1 MKAYP
6 EQPSGSVMLL
16 LTTKKFSTPNVET
29 LKAFASR
36 EEQIATNKKKEQNF
50 SFKNEQ
56 RYLARKQREEQTEK
70 TKEIMKEEISCIL
83 EGKKLHFL
91 GQIFLSFL

>member
-1 MKAYP
+1 MNKWL
-6 EQPSGSVMLL
+6 Q
-16 LTTKKFSTPNVET
+16 TKKG
-29 LKAFASR
+29 
-36 EEQIATNKKKEQNF
+36 NKIF
-50 SFKNEQ
+50 HLKNEQ
-56 RYLARKQREEQTEK
+56 RYLVRKQREEQTEK

>member
-1 MKAYP
+1 MNKWL
-6 EQPSGSVMLL
+6 Q
-16 LTTKKFSTPNVET
+16 TKK
-29 LKAFASR
+29 R
-36 EEQIATNKKKEQNF
+36 NKIF
-50 SFKNEQ
+50 HLKNEQ

-91 GQIFLSFL
+91 GQVFLSFL

>member
-1 MKAYP
+1 MAA
-6 EQPSGSVMLL
+6 S
-16 LTTKKFSTPNVET
+16 KK
-29 LKAFASR
+29 R
-36 EEQIATNKKKEQNF
+36 EQNF

-70 TKEIMKEEISCIL
+70 TKGFMKEEISCIL

>member
-1 MKAYP
+1 MNKWLQA
-6 EQPSGSVMLL
+6 
-16 LTTKKFSTPNVET
+16 KKG
-29 LKAFASR
+29 
-36 EEQIATNKKKEQNF
+36 NKIF
-50 SFKNEQ
+50 HLKNEQRYLARKQ

>member
-1 MKAYP
+1 LQVGKNKWLQA
-6 EQPSGSVMLL
+6 
-16 LTTKKFSTPNVET
+16 KKG
-29 LKAFASR
+29 
-36 EEQIATNKKKEQNF
+36 NKIF
-50 SFKNEQ
+50 HLKNEQ

>member
-1 MKAYP
+1 MNKWLQA
-6 EQPSGSVMLL
+6 
-16 LTTKKFSTPNVET
+16 KKG
-29 LKAFASR
+29 
-36 EEQIATNKKKEQNF
+36 NKIF
-50 SFKNEQ
+50 YLKNEQ

>member
-1 MKAYP
+1 MQAGKNKWLQA
-6 EQPSGSVMLL
+6 
-16 LTTKKFSTPNVET
+16 KKG
-29 LKAFASR
+29 
-36 EEQIATNKKKEQNF
+36 NKIF
-50 SFKNEQ
+50 HLKNEQ
-56 RYLARKQREEQTEK
+56 RYLSRKQREEQTEK